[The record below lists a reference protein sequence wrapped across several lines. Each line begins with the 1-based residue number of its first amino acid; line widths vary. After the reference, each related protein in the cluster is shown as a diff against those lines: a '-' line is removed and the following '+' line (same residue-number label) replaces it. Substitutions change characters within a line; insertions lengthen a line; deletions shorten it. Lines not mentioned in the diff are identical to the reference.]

1 MNVRRSSPSIPWGV
15 IRLVV
20 IVVGGL
26 VVLQS
31 SPGLGVPKVAYLV
44 VAGVAAAA
52 ALRNVWGL
60 RGTAIFDAM
69 RPWLIVSGLLM
80 LLIAI
85 SLPVALAHG
94 TPVAQ
99 WLRDASTYGLFAAAP
114 VFALDAAGTGRRKL
128 VLALTVAFASLGA
141 LSFGLYWV
149 SLRNLAALP
158 FSQLVLPTASLPTV
172 LFLVSLSAAIL
183 DPRRRLA
190 WILIGGVTLALFL
203 VTGTRSALLILAAVP
218 VIVVMAGRPRWRA
231 SAVGSVGIAAV
242 AAILVLTIQA
252 GFVSASRQLPPP
264 IDVAAPTDGASV
276 APAGTGPS
284 TPPQTG
290 ASPGATAEATPS
302 PPLVTAPPP
311 TNPNANLLQRI
322 LDFLASPA
330 RDGSIRE
337 RVTQYGVAWDLFT
350 SSPILGV
357 GLGHPFPWTRLDGSS
372 RVDFTADTPLV
383 LPAKLGIVGVAW
395 LAVLAVVWV
404 MFARRLRTGIPR
416 LVMAGWA
423 VVILALAWTGIAV
436 EDKGFSFAL
445 MLILALGL
453 MDLERAPAP

>member
-1 MNVRRSSPSIPWGV
+1 
-15 IRLVV
+15 
-20 IVVGGL
+20 
-26 VVLQS
+26 
-31 SPGLGVPKVAYLV
+31 
-44 VAGVAAAA
+44 
-52 ALRNVWGL
+52 
-60 RGTAIFDAM
+60 
-69 RPWLIVSGLLM
+69 
-80 LLIAI
+80 
-85 SLPVALAHG
+85 
-94 TPVAQ
+94 
-99 WLRDASTYGLFAAAP
+99 
-114 VFALDAAGTGRRKL
+114 
-128 VLALTVAFASLGA
+128 
-141 LSFGLYWV
+141 
-149 SLRNLAALP
+149 
-158 FSQLVLPTASLPTV
+158 
-172 LFLVSLSAAIL
+172 
-183 DPRRRLA
+183 
-190 WILIGGVTLALFL
+190 
-203 VTGTRSALLILAAVP
+203 
-218 VIVVMAGRPRWRA
+218 
-231 SAVGSVGIAAV
+231 
-242 AAILVLTIQA
+242 
-252 GFVSASRQLPPP
+252 
-264 IDVAAPTDGASV
+264 
-276 APAGTGPS
+276 
-284 TPPQTG
+284 
-290 ASPGATAEATPS
+290 
-302 PPLVTAPPP
+302 VTAPPP